1 MNRLRDRL
9 PHSVRKMLGA
19 GWRYAQRLGRWAA
32 IVRELRGC
40 TWRDQ
45 MKLLASAAA
54 APVLALRDLW
64 SWQDPVLLFDA
75 CIRVPR
81 IGRFHVRRNTDD
93 LWHILPS
100 REQGIHDA
108 LGRLLRPGDVF
119 VDAGANV
126 GFYTLLASRLVGPTG
141 RVLAIEMMPAT
152 AAILRQHVAI
162 NDCTNVEIVE
172 KALSDR
178 AGETIMARVPAGKHG
193 QATVADFAHAYDTF
207 EEHEV
212 ETTTLDEVCGGRDR
226 IALLKLDL
234 EGAELQATA
243 GARSTLERTDRVI
256 YESHTSSDDLARAF
270 EKAGFKVVARLGKDR
285 LAQRANLSG

>member
-1 MNRLRDRL
+1 M
-9 PHSVRKMLGA
+9 GA
-19 GWRYAQRLGRWAA
+19 GWRYAQRLERWAV
-32 IVRELRGC
+32 ILRQLRGC

-54 APVLALRDLW
+54 APVLTLRDLS

-75 CIRVPR
+75 CIRAPR
-81 IGRFHVRRNTDD
+81 IGRFHVRRHTDD
-93 LWHILPS
+93 LWHVLPS

-108 LGRLLRPGDVF
+108 LERLLRPGAVF

-126 GFYTLLASRLVGPTG
+126 GFFTLLASRLVGPTG

-152 AAILRQHVAI
+152 ADILRQHVAT
-162 NDCTNVEIVE
+162 NDCTNVELVE

-178 AGETIMARVPAGKHG
+178 AGDTIMAKVPAGKHG
-193 QATVADFAHAYDTF
+193 QATVADFAHAYDSF

-212 ETTTLDEVCGGRDR
+212 QTTTLDEVCGGRDR

-234 EGAELQATA
+234 EGAELHALA

-270 EKAGFKVVARLGKDR
+270 EQAGFKVVARLGKDR
-285 LAQRANLSG
+285 LAQRADLSG

>member
-1 MNRLRDRL
+1 M
-9 PHSVRKMLGA
+9 GA
-19 GWRYAQRLGRWAA
+19 GWRYAQRLERWAV
-32 IVRELRGC
+32 ILRQLRGC

-54 APVLALRDLW
+54 APVLALRDLS

-75 CIRVPR
+75 CIRAPR
-81 IGRFHVRRNTDD
+81 IGRFHVRRHTDD
-93 LWHILPS
+93 LWHVLPS

-108 LGRLLRPGDVF
+108 LERLLRPGDVF

-152 AAILRQHVAI
+152 ADILRQHVAI
-162 NDCTNVEIVE
+162 NDCTNVELVE

-178 AGETIMARVPAGKHG
+178 TGDTIMAKVPAGKHG
-193 QATVADFAHAYDTF
+193 QATVADFAHAYDSF

-212 ETTTLDEVCGGRDR
+212 QTTTLDEVCGGRDR

-234 EGAELQATA
+234 EGAELHALA

-270 EKAGFKVVARLGKDR
+270 EQAGFKVVARLGKDR
-285 LAQRANLSG
+285 LAQRADLSG

>member
-1 MNRLRDRL
+1 M
-9 PHSVRKMLGA
+9 GA

-32 IVRELRGC
+32 ILRQLRGC

-45 MKLLASAAA
+45 LKLLASAAA
-54 APVLALRDLW
+54 APVLALRDLS

-81 IGRFHVRRNTDD
+81 IGRFHVRRHTDD

-108 LGRLLRPGDVF
+108 LERLLRPGDVF

-162 NDCTNVEIVE
+162 NHCTNVEIVE

-212 ETTTLDEVCGGRDR
+212 ETTTLDEICGELER

-234 EGAELQATA
+234 EGAELQAMA
-243 GARSTLERTDRVI
+243 GARATLERADRVI
-256 YESHTSSDDLARAF
+256 YESHTSRDDLARAF
-270 EKAGFKVVARLGKDR
+270 EQAGFTETEIMRKDR
-285 LAQRANLSG
+285 LVEKGVAAPIRRSRDA